1 MSKESLKGVQRNR
14 VIIKFYKHILQRE
27 AVTIQEEAWDTEAVE
42 EIPEM
47 DLEEMLRIKN
57 KRRMIKNI
65 HQSQIGEEE
74 ERK

>member
-1 MSKESLKGVQRNR
+1 M
-14 VIIKFYKHILQRE
+14 IIKFYKHILQRE
-27 AVTIQEEAWDTEAVE
+27 TVIIQGEAWDTETVE
-42 EIPEM
+42 EISEM

-65 HQSQIGEEE
+65 HKSQIIEEE